1 MMTRRTG
8 GWERRQEPEHL
19 CERCGYPTIRE
30 PYCHKCIVDMAERLP
45 YLVWAYDFS
54 HASAG
59 PKALHR
65 LCHELNVAGQTAYIG
80 PQGWPTN
87 PEWNTP
93 TWQGPLPT
101 GEWIAVYPEVV
112 SGNPWNAPHVARW
125 ALNVPG
131 LLGGDRSY
139 PASEMVFAWDRKYL
153 ADVPLLQTPTVDLD
167 IYFDQHATRAGALF
181 FVGKGRRDLL
191 RVDGAVQEITLAM
204 RLDRRVLASA
214 LNRAEI
220 MYCLDEHT
228 GMVQLALLC
237 GCPVVIVPTGQRLE
251 PTGFLEE
258 YLALAAAFP
267 AQLAAFIEITQR
279 VAVPA

>member
-1 MMTRRTG
+1 MKYVI
-8 GWERRQEPEHL
+8 WS
-19 CERCGYPTIRE
+19 
-30 PYCHKCIVDMAERLP
+30 
-45 YLVWAYDFS
+45 YDYS

-65 LCHELNVAGQTAYIG
+65 LCHELNEAGQEAYIG
-80 PQGWPTN
+80 DGWATN

-93 TWQGPLPT
+93 H
-101 GEWIAVYPEVV
+101 GEPVGDMIAVYPEVV
-112 SGNPWNAPHVARW
+112 SGNPWNASRVARW

-131 LLGGDRSY
+131 LLGGDKVY

-153 ADVPLLQTPTVDLD
+153 DGVPLLQTPTVDLD
-167 IYFDQHATRAGALF
+167 IYFDQHAMRTGTLF

-191 RVDGAVQEITLAM
+191 HIDGAAQEITLAM

-220 MYCLDEHT
+220 MYTLDEHT

-237 GCPVVIVPTGQRLE
+237 GCPVVIVPTGQRIE
-251 PTGFLEE
+251 PDGFLEQ
-258 YLALAAAFP
+258 YLALAAEFP
-267 AQLAAFIEITQR
+267 AQLARFIEITQG